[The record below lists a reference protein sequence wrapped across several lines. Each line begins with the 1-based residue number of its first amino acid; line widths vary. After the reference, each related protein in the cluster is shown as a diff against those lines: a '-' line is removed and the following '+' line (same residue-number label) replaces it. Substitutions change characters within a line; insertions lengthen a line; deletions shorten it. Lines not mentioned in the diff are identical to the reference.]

1 MTGTKL
7 VAKVEGVNVRSA
19 CIQKQAMQRIHLW
32 GTKRRLKDLFYA
44 LMLPSGNDAAIT
56 VAETV
61 GGSQGF
67 RPLSNFAH
75 LE

>member
-1 MTGTKL
+1 MTGAKL

-19 CIQKQAMQRIHLW
+19 FIQEQSMQRIHLW
-32 GTKRRLKDLFYA
+32 GTKRRLKDLLYA